1 MRQRKTRSP
10 LKANPLH
17 NPGQSL
23 ERQRTDLVFDKL
35 VTPLLCLVLLAAVAF
50 MEWLG
55 QLLHSPRQPWV
66 YTIFALFAL
75 AYFGWMLVRYKP
87 ELSRLRLGIE
97 GEKAVGQYLER
108 LREQHYQVFHDVIGP
123 GFNLDH
129 VLVGPAGIFTVE
141 TKTLSK
147 PTRGEAKIVFDGK
160 TILVDGSAPDRDPVV
175 QARAQAHWLKQL
187 LLESTGYTFDV
198 RPVVVFPGWYVEQ
211 RQGSTREV
219 WVLEPK
225 ALPAFIAHEN
235 AALAPEAVKLA
246 SFHLG
251 RFIRAE
257 YL

>member
-10 LKANPLH
+10 LKSNPLH

-23 ERQRTDLVFDKL
+23 EQQRTNLVFDKL
-35 VTPLLCLVLLAAVAF
+35 VTPLLFLLLLAWVAF

-55 QLLHSPRQPWV
+55 QLLHSPRQPWI
-66 YTIFALFAL
+66 YTVLALIALTYFCWMFA
-75 AYFGWMLVRYKP
+75 RYKP

-129 VLVGPAGIFTVE
+129 VLIGPTGIFTVE

-147 PTRGEAKIVFDGK
+147 PVRGAAKITFDGK
-160 TILVDGSAPDRDPVV
+160 TILVDGHAPVRDPVM

-187 LLESTGYTFDV
+187 LRESTGHAFEV
-198 RPVVVFPGWYVEQ
+198 RSVVVFPGWFVEQ
-211 RQGSTREV
+211 KPGSTREV

-225 ALPAFIAHEN
+225 ALPAFLAQEPAVLAHEDV
-235 AALAPEAVKLA
+235 ALT
-246 SFHLG
+246 SFHLA

-257 YL
+257 YI